1 MPWMFIGG
9 AGVNRW
15 VGAVL
20 EEVGARVGC
29 FQFVVGPCFDSWNSL
44 EMLFLSYTLVREV
57 RLCNE
62 VS

>member
-1 MPWMFIGG
+1 MFIGV

-20 EEVGARVGC
+20 GEAGARVEC
-29 FQFVVGPCFDSWNSL
+29 SQFAVGPCFDSWNSL
-44 EMLFLSYTLVREV
+44 EMLFLSYILVREV
-57 RLCNE
+57 RLCIE